1 MKPSLLLL
9 ALLAFP
15 ASIHA
20 QNQTPVAPAP
30 AIRPPRV
37 ETEIVFD
44 GVLDEA
50 VWKQAA
56 RMDGFHQIRPVDGR
70 PAEDSTVVLVW
81 YSPTAIY
88 FGILA
93 YDRDPASVRATLS
106 KRDQIASDDQ
116 VSIYLDTFNDHRRA
130 YFFGS
135 NAYGV
140 QDDGVRSEGGFS
152 ASAGMISGTIDRN
165 PDFTWQTKGIKTDF
179 GYAIEMRIPFKSLRY
194 TGGASQTWGINVART
209 TQRTGFEDTWTDTR
223 RASASFLAQSGTITD
238 IHDIKRGV
246 VVEVQPAVT
255 GTLPGAVT
263 SDGDYNYDALV
274 TNIGANFRLG
284 FTNTTLD
291 GTINPDFS
299 QVESDAGLVTIN
311 ERFALFYPERRPFF
325 LEGIELFAAPNNLVY
340 TRSIVNPLGGLKFTG
355 KLGRFSVATLAAV
368 DEVDGDADAIVNMTR
383 VRRDVGANSVAG
395 LTYTDRSQDGAFNRV
410 VSGDT
415 RLVFK
420 KLYYFQA
427 QLAGSWTGDSGSDT
441 KAAPLWDMEVDRTG
455 RAFGFNYHVTG
466 IADDF
471 QASSGFVNRT
481 GIMQGRAFNRW
492 SLYGKK
498 GAALEQFSIF
508 AGLNEIWNYGDFFFD
523 NGIEGAVQANLS
535 FRLRG
540 GWNISG
546 QISDGFARFDPIN
559 YTTYTVAGPSGT
571 IPFDLAEGV
580 FGQVSGNATVGTPQF
595 RRFDASVTTSF
606 GRTPIFPE
614 AAQGSVT
621 SVRGTLNLRPTPSIR
636 LSGTFTWTK
645 LARTADQSEFALT
658 MIPRVRVEVQP
669 SRAVFFRVVG
679 EYRAQRQAALIDPA
693 TGYLIQVSGVPTE
706 ASDLHR
712 LRLDWLASYEP
723 TPGTVA
729 FLGYGSTLEA
739 DPVMPGQEL
748 KLQNDAFFLKLAYL
762 FRK

>member
-1 MKPSLLLL
+1 MKPSLTLLLLL
-9 ALLAFP
+9 ALP

-20 QNQTPVAPAP
+20 QTPIAPAP
-30 AIRPPRV
+30 VIRPPRI

-44 GVLDEA
+44 AVLDEA

-56 RMDGFHQIRPVDGR
+56 RLEGFHQFRPVDGR

-81 YSPTAIY
+81 YSPTAMY

-93 YDRDPASVRATLS
+93 YDRDPASVRSTLA

-116 VSIYLDTFNDHRRA
+116 VSIYLDTFNDRRRA

-135 NAYGV
+135 NALGV

-152 ASAGMISGTIDRN
+152 ASAGMMSGTIDRN
-165 PDFTWQTKGIKTDF
+165 PDFTWQTKGQRTDF

-194 TGGASQTWGINVART
+194 TGGASQTWGINVQRV

-223 RASASFLAQSGTITD
+223 RANASFLAQAGTITG

-246 VVEVQPAVT
+246 VTEFQPALT
-255 GTLPGAVT
+255 ATLPGSVDAN
-263 SDGDYNYDALV
+263 GDFTRDPLE
-274 TNIGANFRLG
+274 TNLGANFRLG
-284 FTNTTLD
+284 FTSTTLD

-340 TRSIVNPLGGLKFTG
+340 TRSIVNPLGGAKFTG
-355 KLGRFSVATLAAV
+355 KLGRYSIATLAAL
-368 DEVDGDADAIVNMTR
+368 DEVSAEDNAFVNMTR
-383 VRRDVGANSVAG
+383 VRRDVGAGSVAG
-395 LTYTDRSQDGAFNRV
+395 LTYTDRRENDAFNRV

-420 KLYYFQA
+420 KLYYFQG
-427 QLAGSWTGDSGSDT
+427 QLAGSWTGTSGSNDT
-441 KAAPLWDMEVDRTG
+441 KAAPLWDLEVDRTG

-481 GIMQGRAFNRW
+481 GIMTARAFNRW
-492 SLYGKK
+492 SLYGAR
-498 GAALEQFSIF
+498 GASIEQFTIF
-508 AGLNEIWNYGDFFFD
+508 AGLNEIWNYGDFFTD
-523 NGIEGAVQANLS
+523 NGVEGALQANMS

-540 GWNISG
+540 GWNVGG
-546 QISDGFARFDPIN
+546 QISDGFARFDPVN

-580 FGQVSGNATVGTPQF
+580 FGQVSGNVTVSTPLF
-595 RRFDASVTTSF
+595 RRFDASVTTAF

-614 AAQGSVT
+614 GAQGTVN
-621 SVRGTLNLRPTPSIR
+621 SVRGTLNLRPTSSIR
-636 LSGTFTWTK
+636 LSSTLTWTK
-645 LARTADQSEFALT
+645 LVRTADKSEFAVT
-658 MIPRVRVEVQP
+658 VIPRVRLEVQP
-669 SRAVFFRVVG
+669 NRALFFRVVG
-679 EYRAQRQAALIDPA
+679 EYRSQRQDALTDPA
-693 TGYLIQVSGVPTE
+693 TGYPIQVSGVPAA

-712 LRLDWLASYEP
+712 LRMDWLASYEP

-729 FLGYGSTLEA
+729 FLGYGSTQEA
-739 DPVMPGQEL
+739 DPNAIDQAL
-748 KLQNDAFFLKLAYL
+748 RLQNDSFFLKVAYL
-762 FRK
+762 FRR